1 MMTSRAQSGANW
13 VQGSCWP
20 PALWWGWMNCSSSRM
35 ETYKV
40 TVTTGDMVHSG
51 TFDRVFITLV
61 GSEDRSERT
70 VLSTEGQDLSSG
82 MVLPARSESCPAH
95 SNPLGCHLPQV
106 MELAVSAPDL
116 LGDLLF
122 VRLDKEQCFFLPDD
136 DWFCSKV
143 EVTTPS
149 GETVLFPC
157 YRWVSDKWAVELREG
172 KAKKVFEDQHPILIQ
187 QRTGELELCHN
198 LYRWAVF
205 REGLPKMVGIDDPAL
220 LPHDARFSFT
230 KAMDLLVRSKT
241 ALDELKLRSLADRK
255 KPWTKWE
262 DIKRIFW
269 FNKTMVSGYVQKHW
283 EEDWF
288 LGYQCLNGCNPVVVQ
303 RCCQLPPNFPV
314 PSCLVNPFLEAG
326 STLEKELLKGNIYL
340 CDYKV
345 LDGITPNLINNRL
358 QYMVAPLCLL
368 YKKTSDQLVPI
379 AIQPEVQVWGNREI
393 FFKRTK
399 FNTPN
404 SSCPDKV
411 LIRCQFGLLLPTR
424 LDRHHQLQQW
434 AGPENPIFL
443 PSDGIDWLL
452 AKICV
457 RSADFSHHHVVTHLL
472 RTHLLAEVITMA
484 TLHHLPHV
492 HPLYKLLIPH
502 MRYTLQVN
510 IMARVRLLG
519 RDGVFSEHT
528 AIGGIGLIEILERA
542 VQSLTYSS
550 LCLPEDIS
558 ARGVESVPNYYY
570 RDDGLCLWNSINRFV
585 KGMVKV
591 YYPDDNAV
599 VKDTELQSWIKEIF
613 TEGFQER
620 PESEI
625 PQSFTSLEEVTK
637 FVNMV
642 VFTVSAQH
650 AAVNSGLFDFSS
662 WMPNSPSSLQWPP
675 PITKGSTTMS
685 DILKALPDINTTV
698 RLMATTWLLSKQPSD
713 FVALGQYPWEHFIED
728 APCRLILELQEDLA
742 ALSQKIKERNAQL
755 ELPYTYL
762 LPELIENSIAL

>member
-82 MVLPARSESCPAH
+82 M
-95 SNPLGCHLPQV
+95 V

-379 AIQPEVQVWGNREI
+379 AIQ
-393 FFKRTK
+393 
-399 FNTPN
+399 
-404 SSCPDKV
+404 
-411 LIRCQFGLLLPTR
+411 
-424 LDRHHQLQQW
+424 
-434 AGPENPIFL
+434 
-443 PSDGIDWLL
+443 
-452 AKICV
+452 
-457 RSADFSHHHVVTHLL
+457 
-472 RTHLLAEVITMA
+472 
-484 TLHHLPHV
+484 
-492 HPLYKLLIPH
+492 
-502 MRYTLQVN
+502 
-510 IMARVRLLG
+510 
-519 RDGVFSEHT
+519 HT

>member
-1 MMTSRAQSGANW
+1 MGERD
-13 VQGSCWP
+13 
-20 PALWWGWMNCSSSRM
+20 ALHREWWRVSSKWDPLIKAHRWGGLMLLSLRSFSSSRM

-379 AIQPEVQVWGNREI
+379 AIQ
-393 FFKRTK
+393 
-399 FNTPN
+399 
-404 SSCPDKV
+404 
-411 LIRCQFGLLLPTR
+411 
-424 LDRHHQLQQW
+424 
-434 AGPENPIFL
+434 
-443 PSDGIDWLL
+443 
-452 AKICV
+452 
-457 RSADFSHHHVVTHLL
+457 
-472 RTHLLAEVITMA
+472 
-484 TLHHLPHV
+484 
-492 HPLYKLLIPH
+492 
-502 MRYTLQVN
+502 
-510 IMARVRLLG
+510 
-519 RDGVFSEHT
+519 HT

>member
-1 MMTSRAQSGANW
+1 
-13 VQGSCWP
+13 
-20 PALWWGWMNCSSSRM
+20 M

-70 VLSTEGQDLSSG
+70 VLSTEGLDLSSG
-82 MVLPARSESCPAH
+82 M
-95 SNPLGCHLPQV
+95 V
-106 MELAVSAPDL
+106 MELAVSAPDP

-122 VRLDKEQCFFLPDD
+122 VRLDKEQGFFLPDD

-143 EVTTPS
+143 AVTTPS

-187 QRTGELELCHN
+187 QRTGELELRQN
-198 LYRWAVF
+198 LYRRMSEKLLFSCSSALSELSMFFVRCARVLCTHCHSGLLIWWAMF
-205 REGLPKMVGIDDPAL
+205 REGLPKMVSIDDPAL

-241 ALDELKLRSLADRK
+241 ALDELKLRGLADRK

-288 LGYQCLNGCNPVVVQ
+288 LGYQCLNGCNPVVIQ

-326 STLEKELLKGNIYL
+326 STLEKEMLKGNIYL

-358 QYMVAPLCLL
+358 QYVVAPLCLL
-368 YKKTSDQLVPI
+368 YKNTNDQLVPI
-379 AIQPEVQVWGNREI
+379 AIQ
-393 FFKRTK
+393 
-399 FNTPN
+399 
-404 SSCPDKV
+404 
-411 LIRCQFGLLLPTR
+411 
-424 LDRHHQLQQW
+424 LQQR

-457 RSADFSHHHVVTHLL
+457 RSADFSHHQVVTHLL
-472 RTHLLAEVITMA
+472 RTHLLAEVVTMA
-484 TLHHLPHV
+484 TLRHLPHV

-550 LCLPEDIS
+550 LCLPEDIC

-570 RDDGLCLWNSINRFV
+570 RDDGLRLWNSINRFV

-591 YYPDDNAV
+591 YYPGDNAV

-620 PESEI
+620 LESEI
-625 PQSFTSLEEVTK
+625 PQSFTSPEEVTK
-637 FVNMV
+637 FINMV
-642 VFTVSAQH
+642 IFTVSAQH
-650 AAVNSGLFDFSS
+650 AAVNSGLFDFNS

-698 RLMATTWLLSKQPSD
+698 RLMATTWLLSKQPTD
-713 FVALGQYPWEHFIED
+713 FVSPAIAWPT
-728 APCRLILELQEDLA
+728 P
-742 ALSQKIKERNAQL
+742 
-755 ELPYTYL
+755 LPYPAGQWPL
-762 LPELIENSIAL
+762 VV

>member
-1 MMTSRAQSGANW
+1 MGKRD
-13 VQGSCWP
+13 
-20 PALWWGWMNCSSSRM
+20 ALHREWWRVSSKWDPLIKAHRWGGLMLLSLRSFSSSRM

-106 MELAVSAPDL
+106 MELAVSAPDP

-122 VRLDKEQCFFLPDD
+122 VRLDKEQGFFLPDD

-198 LYRWAVF
+198 LYRWV
-205 REGLPKMVGIDDPAL
+205 
-220 LPHDARFSFT
+220 
-230 KAMDLLVRSKT
+230 
-241 ALDELKLRSLADRK
+241 
-255 KPWTKWE
+255 
-262 DIKRIFW
+262 
-269 FNKTMVSGYVQKHW
+269 
-283 EEDWF
+283 EDWF

-424 LDRHHQLQQW
+424 LDRHHQLQQR

-457 RSADFSHHHVVTHLL
+457 RSADFSHHQVVTHLL

-585 KGMVKV
+585 KGVVKV

-625 PQSFTSLEEVTK
+625 PQSFTSPEEVTK

>member
-1 MMTSRAQSGANW
+1 SSA
-13 VQGSCWP
+13 
-20 PALWWGWMNCSSSRM
+20 GWLPLSFCSSSRM

-82 MVLPARSESCPAH
+82 M
-95 SNPLGCHLPQV
+95 V

-379 AIQPEVQVWGNREI
+379 AI
-393 FFKRTK
+393 
-399 FNTPN
+399 
-404 SSCPDKV
+404 
-411 LIRCQFGLLLPTR
+411 
-424 LDRHHQLQQW
+424 QLQQW